1 MFTTSF
7 LIFFCS
13 TQQLS
18 TSHTFDYR
26 KLEGC
31 TDVVLFI
38 SSETVHNVPKVG
50 LRYLTDFRLLKDNIL
65 YVHENVHDI
74 LVKVSM
80 EIIAVKLDN
89 IRLDHFAKYI
99 LEKR

>member
-18 TSHTFDYR
+18 ASHTFDYR

-31 TDVVLFI
+31 TDAVLFI
-38 SSETVHNVPKVG
+38 SSETVHNVPRVG
-50 LRYLTDFRLLKDNIL
+50 LLYLTDFRLLKDSIL

-89 IRLDHFAKYI
+89 IRLDHFAKFI